1 MLYPPRPHVADSTRE
16 ERLAYVLKRY
26 ECIANCDLC
35 GNCAVFRGMRPEDA
49 LSDFIEGNMELSEA
63 LRLFRDRGTR
73 AR

>member
-1 MLYPPRPHVADSTRE
+1 MPYIPRPHIADSTRE

-35 GNCAVFRGMRPEDA
+35 GNCAIFRGTRPEEA
-49 LSDFIEGNMELSEA
+49 LVDFIEGRLELTAA
-63 LRLFRDRGTR
+63 LKKFRDTG

>member
-1 MLYPPRPHVADSTRE
+1 MSYLPRPRVGDSTRE
-16 ERLAYVLKRY
+16 ERLNYVLKRY

-49 LSDFIEGNMELSEA
+49 LSDFIEGNVELNEA
-63 LRLFRDRGTR
+63 LRRFRDRGAG

>member
-1 MLYPPRPHVADSTRE
+1 
-16 ERLAYVLKRY
+16 
-26 ECIANCDLC
+26 
-35 GNCAVFRGMRPEDA
+35 MRPEDA